1 MKTSWI
7 MLWPFS
13 LLTKHSELLKLPRE
27 PQFLNGS
34 SHTEEQSKL
43 YQCWQVYIPHIL
55 STWHSY
61 TTAAQSW
68 VNPKLSY
75 RHQPPELL
83 TKTPTSFK
91 WPTKKE
97 AGYSLIKT
105 SIPEL
110 DPRGYCT
117 SVTAYKKNFTPINF
131 SQNEGSQSCLGICP
145 LLSSNFK
152 LKMVSH

>member
-13 LLTKHSELLKLPRE
+13 LLTKHFELLKLPRE

-43 YQCWQVYIPHIL
+43 YQCWQVYIPDIL

-75 RHQPPELL
+75 SHQPPELL
-83 TKTPTSFK
+83 PKTPTSFK
-91 WPTKKE
+91 WPTNRE
-97 AGYSLIKT
+97 AWCSLIKT
-105 SIPEL
+105 SIAEL
-110 DPRGYCT
+110 APQRILYISNYLQKEFHSHKFFSKWRI
-117 SVTAYKKNFTPINF
+117 SVALESVHFWVVTLN
-131 SQNEGSQSCLGICP
+131 
-145 LLSSNFK
+145 
-152 LKMVSH
+152 